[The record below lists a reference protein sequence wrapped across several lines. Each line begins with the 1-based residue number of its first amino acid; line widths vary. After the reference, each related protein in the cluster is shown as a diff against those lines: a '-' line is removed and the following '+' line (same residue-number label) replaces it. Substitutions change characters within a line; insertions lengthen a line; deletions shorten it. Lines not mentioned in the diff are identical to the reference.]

1 MMQFFFL
8 LLLRGSQGWQLMGVG
23 GGDEEFLPPFSTIFL
38 NKFSGVGMRNPHVG
52 NDFSIP
58 TTIHI
63 YLFYS
68 KDKYLILIN

>member
-1 MMQFFFL
+1 MMQFFLL
-8 LLLRGSQGWQLMGVG
+8 LLLRGSQGWQWG
-23 GGDEEFLPPFSTIFL
+23 GGWGEEFLPPFPTLFL